1 MMKVRILHDLP
12 TTIDGKK
19 IGPFSAGQEVEL
31 DDALAAVFI
40 GSAMA
45 EEVLPEPE
53 PEEQD
58 GSVHL
63 IIGDG
68 TGAALPEVENY
79 DGLPLQTLTSEGIP
93 TMVIDPAATQ
103 RTRRKK
109 AH

>member
-53 PEEQD
+53 PATEDADDLVEVQP
-58 GSVHL
+58 
-63 IIGDG
+63 IG
-68 TGAALPEVENY
+68 
-79 DGLPLQTLTSEGIP
+79 QSEP
-93 TMVIDPAATQ
+93 VKVA
-103 RTRRKK
+103 RSKK
-109 AH
+109 AD